1 MWYNTSKKTKNNF
14 KIIHVWVIKA
24 GMRINNHRP
33 KIKVKI
39 ADGTVII
46 FHSLFII
53 IFSRGIRTLDSF
65 FESIDASTKYIIS
78 LGT

>member
-14 KIIHVWVIKA
+14 KIIHVWLIKA

-46 FHSLFII
+46 SLAC
-53 IFSRGIRTLDSF
+53 SS
-65 FESIDASTKYIIS
+65 
-78 LGT
+78 